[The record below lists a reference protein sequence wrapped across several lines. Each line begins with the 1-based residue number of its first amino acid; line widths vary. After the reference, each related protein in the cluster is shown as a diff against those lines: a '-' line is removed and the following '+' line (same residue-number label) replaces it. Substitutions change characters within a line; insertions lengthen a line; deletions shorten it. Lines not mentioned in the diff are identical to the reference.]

1 MIQIKHQYFG
11 YQIMVRTLEG
21 GPRVGVEEKIQVCVK
36 ARYRGQL
43 AMKLLHCWNY
53 TTDFNSQ
60 VVFALPNI
68 SDPLNVQLI
77 TLTVRLS
84 NIHSFVENHRMNYL
98 NFVSFCFCLYYYN
111 ILL

>member
-1 MIQIKHQYFG
+1 MTTLQINLQCFG
-11 YQIMVRTLEG
+11 YQIIVRTLDG

-60 VVFALPNI
+60 IVFALPNI

-84 NIHSFVENHRMNYL
+84 NTHSFTTE
-98 NFVSFCFCLYYYN
+98 
-111 ILL
+111 